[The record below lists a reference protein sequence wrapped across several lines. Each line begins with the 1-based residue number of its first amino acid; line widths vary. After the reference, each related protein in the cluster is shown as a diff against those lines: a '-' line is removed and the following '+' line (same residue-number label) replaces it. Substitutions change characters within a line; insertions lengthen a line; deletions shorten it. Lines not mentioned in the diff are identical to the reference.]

1 MKNIIKK
8 YFNRSSRSVSNIDR
22 SIMQDLLNPI
32 WSGKNY
38 NNFAKEAYQNNVIAS
53 RCINLIAKSA
63 ATIDWI
69 LYKKGKKEVIESHP
83 ILNLLHHPNP
93 SSGGAE
99 FFESFFSYK
108 IISGNVYIL
117 AVRSQKNNGIELYLL
132 RPDRVSIIPGQSSL
146 PYGYSYKVGDKEVVY
161 KVDQDTGAS
170 DILHLKNFNPLDD
183 WYGLSQVEA
192 ASYSIDLHNQASV
205 WNQALLQNGAKPSG
219 ALILKSSQSGSDYLS
234 EEQFTRLQDQL
245 REKFSGSSN
254 AGKPLLLEGG
264 LEWQEMSFSP
274 KDMDFMETKNSA
286 ARDISLAFGVPP
298 HLLGIKGDNTY
309 SNMQE
314 ARLAFWE
321 ETIIPLID
329 KTVDALNNWLVPFF
343 ASDVR
348 LSYDINKISA
358 LSEKQE
364 KIWDRMQKSDFI
376 TQNEK
381 RAAVGLAPIAGKDHE
396 TLD

>member
-1 MKNIIKK
+1 
-8 YFNRSSRSVSNIDR
+8 S
-22 SIMQDLLNPI
+22 
-32 WSGKNY
+32 
-38 NNFAKEAYQNNVIAS
+38 
-53 RCINLIAKSA
+53 
-63 ATIDWI
+63 
-69 LYKKGKKEVIESHP
+69 

-93 SSGGAE
+93 SCGGAE
-99 FFESFFSYK
+99 FFEAFFSYK
-108 IISGNVYIL
+108 IISGNAYIL
-117 AVRSQKNNGIELYLL
+117 AVRNKDNSNIELHLL
-132 RPDRVSIIPGQSSL
+132 RPDRVSILPGKSSM
-146 PYGYSYKVGDKEVVY
+146 PCGYSYKVDDKEFIY
-161 KVDQDTGAS
+161 KVNQDTGFS
-170 DILHLKNFNPLDD
+170 DLLHLKNFNPLDD

-219 ALILKSSQSGSDYLS
+219 ALILKSSQNNSNHLT

-245 REKFSGSSN
+245 REKFSGSAN

-321 ETIIPLID
+321 ETVIPLID
-329 KTVDALNNWLVPFF
+329 KTVDALNSWLVPFF
-343 ASDVR
+343 GSDIR
-348 LSYDINKISA
+348 LSYDINKVSA
-358 LSEKQE
+358 LSVKQE
-364 KIWDRMQKSDFI
+364 KIWERMQKADFI

-381 RAAVGLAPIAGKDHE
+381 RAAVGLPPITRNASENAD
-396 TLD
+396 